1 MRKISLIGFVML
13 IVSIPTFAGGLLT
26 NTNQHVLFLRMLARD
41 ASTQIDAIYSNPAGL
56 AFMEDGFHLS
66 FNGQNVYQTRTITST
81 FAPFAGF
88 GGNSTKTYKGEASA
102 PFVPSLF
109 AVYKKGDWAFSGSF
123 AITGGGG
130 KATFNEGLGSFE
142 SQVSMIPAMLVKA
155 GNDMVAGGLA
165 PVNPYAGTNQYSVNS
180 FMEGKQYIFGLQL
193 GATYKINEYLSVFG
207 GARFNYVSNSY
218 SGYLKNIQANLSG
231 GDMVNLNQSF
241 TNSAIAA
248 RQAAAAFTAAGDLVS
263 AAKYTAMADKAEAV
277 AGQTA
282 DMELD
287 CEQSGWGVTPI
298 IGADFKK
305 GKWNIGVKYEFNT
318 KLNVENKTKGNL
330 PAPGADGTDKFAN
343 YRDGVNTP
351 HDIPSLLTVGVSY
364 EILPTLR
371 ASVGYHHF
379 FDTHA
384 KMATVQDPVTG
395 DIVDKRN
402 YIGNGTNEY
411 LGGIEWDICKWAQVS
426 AGMQRTKYG
435 VKDNYQT
442 DMSFAVSS
450 YSYGFGAGFNLMKN
464 LKLNV
469 AYFWTDYDKYTKEM
483 SNYNGTGIAGT
494 DVFTR
499 TNKVFGVGLDYKF

>member
-1 MRKISLIGFVML
+1 MRKNFFIGIVML
-13 IVSIPTFAGGLLT
+13 FVSIPTFAGGLLT
-26 NTNQHVLFLRMLARD
+26 NTNQHALFLRMLARD
-41 ASTQIDAIYSNPAGL
+41 ASTQIDAVYSNPAGL

-88 GGNSTKTYKGEASA
+88 GGNNTKTYKGEASA
-102 PFVPSLF
+102 PFVPSFF
-109 AVYKKGDWAFSGSF
+109 AAYKKGNWAFSGSF
-123 AITGGGG
+123 AVTGGGG

-142 SQVSMIPAMLVKA
+142 SQVAILPA
-155 GNDMVAGGLA
+155 GLSA
-165 PVNPYAGTNQYSVNS
+165 SGLPGTAGTDKYYVNS
-180 FMEGKQYIFGLQL
+180 YMEGKQYIFGLQL
-193 GATYKINEYLSVFG
+193 GATYKINDNLSVFA

-218 SGYLKNIQANLSG
+218 SGYLKDIQANIGG
-231 GDMVNLNQSF
+231 GDMVNVNTHF
-241 TNSAIAA
+241 TQVSSAAL
-248 RQAAAAFTAAGDLVS
+248 AAAAQFAPES
-263 AAKYTAMADKAEAV
+263 PQYKQYMAV
-277 AGQTA
+277 ANGAGALAAQTA

-298 IGADFKK
+298 IGADFKM
-305 GKWNIGVKYEFNT
+305 GKWNVGVKYEFNT
-318 KLNVENKTKGNL
+318 KLNVENKTKGTL
-330 PAPGADGTDKFAN
+330 PPPPTNEDETDKFAN

-384 KMATVQDPVTG
+384 KMATVQDPTTG
-395 DIVDKRN
+395 EIVDKRN

-411 LGGIEWDICKWAQVS
+411 LGGIEWDVCKWAQVS

-469 AYFWTDYDKYTKEM
+469 AYFWTDYDKYTKDM
-483 SNYNGTGIAGT
+483 PSYNGTGIAGT
-494 DVFTR
+494 DVFSR